1 MNRKKPM
8 NRKNATLI
16 SAFLAL
22 VTGGSVLA
30 EDLNVDNWENFRPQ
44 GLTELQ
50 HIYSNFM
57 GVNAQDV
64 FPLKDLNHDYTLH
77 EIPSVVRALRHP
89 AVSAFVVMKDDG
101 TMLMEQYA
109 NGNSRDTV
117 FSAQSATKS
126 FGYLLLNDALVSGKI
141 DLNDKIETHIPN
153 IGPGYHDRTVG
164 DVAAMSVNHNVAEL
178 AAYAGD
184 PEAFRLYKE
193 SDAIFGFARNDAQ
206 MTLEEY
212 VPQVQVGPGGSTVWK
227 GDIANYASINTNV
240 VTLAIQNATGKPA
253 ADIVRRILHKV
264 GGEHSVYMLTDF
276 SGLPM
281 LSGGMALR
289 ARDMARYTRLL
300 IEDKERVLKDREA
313 AFREGGR
320 VPPEIMFVESR
331 YYKSAI
337 HNEYGIGHSGWGG
350 QVVFADPESGAVVV
364 IHGQTSSR
372 NAAPNEYYNMAYEAI
387 YDIIK
392 HVRAQSDD

>member
-1 MNRKKPM
+1 
-8 NRKNATLI
+8 
-16 SAFLAL
+16 
-22 VTGGSVLA
+22 
-30 EDLNVDNWENFRPQ
+30 
-44 GLTELQ
+44 
-50 HIYSNFM
+50 M

-178 AAYAGD
+178 AAYAGG

-264 GGEHSVYMLTDF
+264 GGEHSVYMLPDF